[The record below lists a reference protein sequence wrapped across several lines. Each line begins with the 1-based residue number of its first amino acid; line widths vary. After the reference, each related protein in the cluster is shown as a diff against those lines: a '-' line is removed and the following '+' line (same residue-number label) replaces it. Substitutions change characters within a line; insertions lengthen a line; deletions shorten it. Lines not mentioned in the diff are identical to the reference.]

1 MLKVSQS
8 MAIQLTRGD
17 NATLNVTITN
27 ETSGEPY
34 EISEK
39 DIIEMTV
46 RKKPCKDS
54 DIMFHKK
61 VVGNQSII
69 INPEDTTQM
78 PYGDYVYDIQ
88 LTTEAGNVY
97 TVIPPRTFRITPEV
111 TM

>member
-39 DIIEMTV
+39 DVIEMTV

-61 VVGNQSII
+61 LVGSQSII
-69 INPEDTTQM
+69 INPEDTKRM
-78 PYGDYVYDIQ
+78 SYGDYVYDIQ
-88 LTTEAGNVY
+88 LTTEAGGI
-97 TVIPPRTFRITPEV
+97 TVTIL
-111 TM
+111 